1 VELCGHATLAA
12 SCVLLS
18 LNPKFSTLLFQTLSG
33 QLIAERS
40 GEEITITL
48 PINLLEASSSD
59 EKILSTFCS
68 ASGVEKGDV
77 VQVTPFRWGSGSI
90 IFELKSDVDLVKLE
104 FDTKALVGSV
114 YVKSLLMG

>member
-1 VELCGHATLAA
+1 MWPCDIRSLLCPP
-12 SCVLLS
+12 LS
-18 LNPKFSTLLFQTLSG
+18 QPKILHTAIPNAFRTAHRREVRRGNHNHTPNQPT
-33 QLIAERS
+33 RS
-40 GEEITITL
+40 IIFRRE
-48 PINLLEASSSD
+48 D
-59 EKILSTFCS
+59 LSTFCS